1 MTPHVASLRSQ
12 SCASGLRGAVQAIVS
27 QLMMAQQ
34 QEDDDDDEDDPD
46 VKRRNLVFPVL
57 DAW

>member
-34 QEDDDDDEDDPD
+34 QEDDDDDDPD